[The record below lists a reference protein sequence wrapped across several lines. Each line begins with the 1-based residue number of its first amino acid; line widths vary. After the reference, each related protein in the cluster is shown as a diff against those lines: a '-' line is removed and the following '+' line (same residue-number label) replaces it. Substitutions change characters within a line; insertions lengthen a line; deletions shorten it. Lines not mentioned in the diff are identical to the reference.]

1 MAKELTSWIIS
12 FWNRKALWD
21 RRLPLS
27 FPKKKKKRAFTPS
40 LTFPKDNDQL
50 PKINCNNDS

>member
-12 FWNRKALWD
+12 FWNRKALGKED
-21 RRLPLS
+21 CHYL
-27 FPKKKKKRAFTPS
+27 FQKKKKKRAFTPS